1 MVSGTNVVF
10 GAFGVEAFVILI
22 VVLVM
27 LLSVLLVHHHVT
39 VSKHVHI
46 VWQHVPAFQVISH
59 PVC

>member
-27 LLSVLLVHHHVT
+27 LLSVLLFIT
-39 VSKHVHI
+39 MLLFPSMSTLCGSMFLPFK
-46 VWQHVPAFQVISH
+46 
-59 PVC
+59 